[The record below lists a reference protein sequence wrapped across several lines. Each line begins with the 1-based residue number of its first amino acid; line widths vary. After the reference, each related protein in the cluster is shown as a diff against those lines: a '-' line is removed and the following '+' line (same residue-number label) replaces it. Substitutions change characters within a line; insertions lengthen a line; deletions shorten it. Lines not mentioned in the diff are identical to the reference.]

1 MRYLRRYIAHLLRT
15 PSAAMAVAAQ
25 AGLQDRT
32 CQKHLGDLILLSP
45 NSPLYQ
51 CSEQ

>member
-1 MRYLRRYIAHLLRT
+1 MRCLKRYIAHLFRT